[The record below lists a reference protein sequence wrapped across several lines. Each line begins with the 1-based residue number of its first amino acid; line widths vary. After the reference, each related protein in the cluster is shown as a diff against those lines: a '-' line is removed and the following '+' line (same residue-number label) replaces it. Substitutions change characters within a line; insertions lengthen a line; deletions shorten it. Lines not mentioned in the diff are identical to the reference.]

1 MDIARVG
8 RGREGGGGMG
18 VGEGMPKRLGEEGRE
33 DREAA
38 GCMRRRWHQCLNSVD
53 SKRKLFQ
60 PGGRPSWE
68 HGGGQT
74 APSQQWFAAAHF
86 LHMRAGSWVQCSAT
100 NSKHEPGGK

>member
-38 GCMRRRWHQCLNSVD
+38 GCMRRR
-53 SKRKLFQ
+53 
-60 PGGRPSWE
+60 
-68 HGGGQT
+68 GGG
-74 APSQQWFAAAHF
+74 
-86 LHMRAGSWVQCSAT
+86 T
-100 NSKHEPGGK
+100 NA